1 MIDTEGWIKRVPVWN
16 KGFYYM
22 AKKAN
27 VPIVVSYL
35 DYEKKEMGVKEVIYN
50 IEDFNTVMK
59 QINRIYKDVKG
70 KNPDRFV
77 LQVIE

>member
-1 MIDTEGWIKRVPVWN
+1 
-16 KGFYYM
+16 M

-35 DYEKKEMGVKEVIYN
+35 DYEKREMGVKDVIYN
-50 IEDFNTVMK
+50 IDDFNTVMK
-59 QINRIYKDVKG
+59 QINAIYRDVKG
-70 KNPDRFV
+70 KNPENFV